1 MYESNYDEE
10 ELGFHPVFNKPTEF
24 TLIRGHIRD
33 WHPFFYMKLWCEE
46 SITSKFKNSHIP
58 VDVVAD
64 KDNPFIKVTEE
75 EYYRVFKEF
84 EIEHEMNRD
93 KEEPVIIVEAKKE
106 IKVREVKKPKVVK
119 KKIVGRERDEID
131 EIMDMED

>member
-75 EYYRVFKEF
+75 
-84 EIEHEMNRD
+84 
-93 KEEPVIIVEAKKE
+93 AKKE
-106 IKVREVKKPKVVK
+106 IKVKEVKKPKVVK
-119 KKIVGRERDEID
+119 KKIIGRERDEID